1 MSTSQQ
7 PAPSTATTVAPAGS
21 ALPQSEGAALVGTI
35 LVVDDDPAI
44 AELLSVTL
52 RRQGYRVQT
61 AGDAHEAL
69 ELARHEP
76 PELLLVDL
84 VMPGVDGLELVTL
97 LREQVGL
104 ATTPVIFVS
113 ALHDPASKARGFAHG
128 GVDYLTKPFRG
139 EELVARV
146 RSHLQ
151 LHRARCELETRERQL
166 EELLGEVNQEVLA
179 SEQALNRRTAQV
191 DALFAAIP
199 DVVFVTDPD
208 GVYLDGN
215 TQLERLLG
223 RSLEDIVGRT
233 DAELFPGHLGQ
244 VLTDRHACVL
254 AEDRPV
260 VDEHSV
266 PTADGGEVLLETIT
280 VPVRGPDDSLLGV
293 LGVGRDITDRHGERE
308 ALRRS
313 QSALLH
319 AQEVAELGS
328 WEVDLRTGEMTW
340 SEQTYRLLDVDPQH
354 PVSPDEVLS
363 LVHVDDRDRVRQALR
378 SALQG
383 GPEDVEHRLARR
395 PQGWVRQRARVERAA
410 DGTPLQMIGTV
421 LDITAAKQ
429 HERDLEQEQQ
439 RLQDALET
447 ARAAAFEWDVPS
459 DMLRPSQRWLSL
471 LGYDLD
477 RDGPVTAQ
485 AWLTW
490 VYPAQLPAM
499 RDGLERLLAGHDER
513 HEMEFRLQHRDGRWL
528 WLRGIS
534 RVTHWLPDGAPRT
547 VRGLIIDITHEKA
560 HQEQL
565 SFVAEHDGLTG
576 LINRQ
581 RFSDHVRDEL
591 LTNRGPQERLAVVC
605 LDLDAFEEINQ
616 VHGRGAGNQ
625 LLVEIATRLLRCVGD
640 RHRVARIGGDEFAVA
655 VPVSGGSQG
664 WRDAVEE
671 LYDAV
676 TRPIT
681 LQGRS
686 LQATASIGVT
696 LHPQNRD
703 ADAEQLLR
711 QADQAVYQA
720 KLAGKD
726 RYHLFDTEHDAN
738 RRERYQLIDEVHA
751 ALSDEQFVL
760 YYQPQVN
767 MHTGEVLGFESLIRW
782 QHPERGLLPPG
793 AFIPQ
798 LAGHPLSVELG
809 DWVIEEALAQLA
821 RWRAAG
827 MWTTVTVNIDTSQ
840 LYDPTFGAR
849 LEAQLA
855 AEPEVDPTQL
865 GIEILE
871 TGALED
877 LDHVAQLVRLIRN
890 LGVSVALDDFGTG
903 YSSLTLLKRLAAN
916 VVKIDRSFVM
926 ELLGDPEH
934 ALIIDSVVGLARNF
948 ERLVLAEGVETVEH
962 GSLLLEL
969 GCELAQGFGIAR
981 PMPADQVWDWA
992 ERWQPPQEWRHVDP
1006 MPADRMPAMLAEI
1019 EHRVWL
1025 QQLRAYLTG
1034 VRPTPPALEPTKCR
1048 LGTWLERVRQ
1058 EHDAAPIGDLIEQ
1071 HLALHAIAERLVQPD
1086 PSPPPH
1092 GASPTSLAADG
1103 LEQLEVQSRELL
1115 AQLVRWR
1122 HA

>member
-1 MSTSQQ
+1 MVVSTSQQ

-21 ALPQSEGAALVGTI
+21 ALPQSEVAAVAGSI

-61 AGDAHEAL
+61 AGDADEAL

-84 VMPGVDGLELVTL
+84 VMPGVDGLEIVTL

-128 GVDYLTKPFRG
+128 GVDYLTKPFRR

-151 LHRARCELETRERQL
+151 LHRARRELETRERQL

-199 DVVFVTDPD
+199 DVVFVTGPD
-208 GVYLDGN
+208 GIYLDGN
-215 TQLERLLG
+215 PQLERLLG

-244 VLTDRHACVL
+244 VLTDRHARVL

-280 VPVRGPDDSLLGV
+280 VPVRGPDGSLLGV
-293 LGVGRDITDRHGERE
+293 LGVGRDITDRHRERE

-421 LDITAAKQ
+421 LDITASKQ

-616 VHGRGAGNQ
+616 LHGRGAGNQ

-686 LQATASIGVT
+686 LHATASIGVT

-703 ADAEQLLR
+703 VDAEQLLR

-726 RYHLFDTEHDAN
+726 RYHLFDTEHDATS
-738 RRERYQLIDEVHA
+738 RARYRLIDEVYTA
-751 ALSDEQFVL
+751 IVEDQFVL

-767 MHTGEVLGFESLIRW
+767 MRTGEVIGLEALIRW
-782 QHPERGLLPPG
+782 QHPQQGLLPPG
-793 AFIPQ
+793 AFIAQ
-798 LAGHPLSVELG
+798 LAGHPVSIEIG
-809 DWVIEEALAQLA
+809 DWVIEAALAQLT
-821 RWRAAG
+821 RWQAAG
-827 MWTTVTVNIDTSQ
+827 FDTAVSVNIDTSQ
-840 LYDPTFGAR
+840 LYDPHFGPR
-849 LEAQLA
+849 LERQLA
-855 AEPEVDPTQL
+855 DHPSIPPAHF

-877 LDHVAQLVRLIRN
+877 LDRVAELVDDLRA
-890 LGVSVALDDFGTG
+890 LGSSVALDDFGTG
-903 YSSLTLLKRLAAN
+903 FSSLTLLKRLHADFI
-916 VVKIDRSFVM
+916 KIDRSFVM
-926 ELLGDPEH
+926 ELLGDREH
-934 ALIIDSVVGLARNF
+934 ALIIDSVVTLSRNF
-948 ERLVLAEGVETVEH
+948 GRNVLAEGVETEAH
-962 GSLLLEL
+962 GVLLLEL
-969 GCELAQGFGIAR
+969 GCDLAQGFGIAR
-981 PMPADQVWDWA
+981 PMPADQVLDWVG
-992 ERWQPPQEWRHVDP
+992 RWQPPASWSGVEPVA
-1006 MPADRMPAMLAEI
+1006 ADRLPALLASI
-1019 EHRVWL
+1019 EHRVWVEN
-1025 QQLRAYLTG
+1025 LRAHLEG
-1034 VRPTPPALEPTKCR
+1034 SWSAPPPLDPTRCR
-1048 LGTWLERVRQ
+1048 LGAWLARMEDHPGRQ
-1058 EHDAAPIGDLIEQ
+1058 PPEELRGHHIALHDAARE
-1071 HLALHAIAERLVQPD
+1071 LVAATD
-1086 PSPPPH
+1086 E
-1092 GASPTSLAADG
+1092 GAAASGAAADLATVERASEALRAA
-1103 LEQLEVQSRELL
+1103 LE
-1115 AQLVRWR
+1115 RWR
-1122 HA
+1122 HE